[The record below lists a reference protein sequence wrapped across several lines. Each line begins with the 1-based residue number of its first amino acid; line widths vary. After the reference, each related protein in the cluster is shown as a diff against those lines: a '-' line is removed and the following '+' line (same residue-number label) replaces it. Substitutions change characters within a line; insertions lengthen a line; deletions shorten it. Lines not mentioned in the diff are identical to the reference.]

1 MDQQQPAKM
10 KDLSTY
16 NTEEKEA
23 VEVAKLI
30 RSCLFAI
37 NNLFAT
43 NDLFATNTKKNCTM
57 SAEADP
63 SWPATSKKGFHTH
76 PLPFLHKSV
85 SLEAYIKHLQRNH
98 CDVTNPAY
106 SIENLT
112 QYPGV
117 TWTPG
122 VTQPPGVTWTP
133 EVTQPPGVTWTPEV
147 T

>member
-1 MDQQQPAKM
+1 MFSGIPVTTQEGSMDQQQPAKM

-112 QYPGV
+112 KY
-117 TWTPG
+117 
-122 VTQPPGVTWTP
+122 PGVTWTP
-133 EVTQPPGVTWTPEV
+133 EVT
-147 T
+147 

>member
-1 MDQQQPAKM
+1 
-10 KDLSTY
+10 
-16 NTEEKEA
+16 
-23 VEVAKLI
+23 
-30 RSCLFAI
+30 
-37 NNLFAT
+37 
-43 NDLFATNTKKNCTM
+43 M
-57 SAEADP
+57 SAKADP
-63 SWPATSKKGFHTH
+63 SRQATSKKGFHTH